1 MMRTARFQLARGALA
16 LLLLWLMV
24 SPLQAVVVLLKGQD
38 EPKVGFLVEQT
49 DTLLVMQV
57 QQPDGTFQRE
67 TFPADQVDAVVQS
80 VSAERLEA
88 LSPDQPAAY
97 REYAEELADKRRDPE
112 AAAAALRL
120 YAIAAHLDPAGQGRG
135 SLLGMTHLVDDPE
148 KIRRLRA
155 MAYLADPRHDSSLL
169 QKPPAQ
175 AAAPEEDAEQSTL
188 RDDLLLVLRNLRR
201 GNKKEAKQT
210 LDRPEIRA
218 AWPARVSQI
227 SLADS
232 LDLAE
237 GTCPGCQTGPAPPY
251 LKPKLIAA
259 ELSLLPPVNRPK
271 PKAAASPQS
280 RPWSELADS
289 QHHKPLATLNLQHLT
304 GHDPGKSIYREG
316 QWKTPGE

>member
-1 MMRTARFQLARGALA
+1 MSRTPRVQFAAGWLA
-16 LLLLWLMV
+16 LVLLCMTV
-24 SPLQAVVVLLKGQD
+24 SPLHAVVVLIKGQD
-38 EPKVGFLVEQT
+38 EPKVGYLIERT
-49 DTLLVMQV
+49 DALLVMQV

-80 VSAERLEA
+80 VSTERLEA
-88 LSPDQPAAY
+88 LSPDQPSAY

-112 AAAAALRL
+112 AADAALRL
-120 YAIAAHLDPAGQGRG
+120 YAIAAHLDPQGQGRG
-135 SLLGMTHLVDDPE
+135 SLLGMTRLVDDPE

-155 MAYLADPRHDSSLL
+155 MAYLADPRHDPALL
-169 QKPPAQ
+169 QKTATS
-175 AAAPEEDAEQSTL
+175 AAAPEEDPEQDTL
-188 RDDLLLVLRNLRR
+188 RDDLLLTLRNLRR

-218 AWPARVSQI
+218 AWPARVPQI

-289 QHHKPLATLNLQHLT
+289 QHHKPLATLSLKHLT
-304 GHDPGKSIYREG
+304 GHDPAKSIYRNG
-316 QWKTPGE
+316 KWQAPGE